1 MDRAVN
7 PFIAPHA
14 ALVGAPT
21 TAPGAAP
28 AATLTPLA
36 AVPPDNLV
44 QQFLLLPAERPFTS
58 VEARELGL
66 RYADLRRLVGHALL
80 RRPIRGVYVAAA
92 LPDTLELRVAILKLV
107 VPETCVVTDR
117 TAGWL
122 WGANMILAPN
132 DHLGA
137 PLLSVF
143 SPPGHRLRNGLT
155 SSGERRLA
163 SDDVVELN
171 GLLVTTPL
179 RTACDL
185 GRLLHRDQA
194 IAALDSLA
202 ALGHF
207 SLDELLAAV
216 ERYKGYRGVIQ
227 LRWLVL
233 IVDPRS
239 QSPGESILRLRWLD
253 AGLPRPQCQVEVPT
267 PWGRPYA
274 IDIGLPELRFGGEYD
289 GEEFHGEEQEAH
301 DLTRRR
307 WLGEERGWLIEVA
320 RKENIHGR
328 QQDVHS
334 VLQLGYANAVRTA
347 GHR

>member
-1 MDRAVN
+1 MDRSVN
-7 PFIAPHA
+7 PFLVPNPELVTTPST
-14 ALVGAPT
+14 ALA
-21 TAPGAAP
+21 AAP
-28 AATLTPLA
+28 SVALTLALP
-36 AVPPDNLV
+36 VPPPNLV
-44 QQFLLLPAERPFTS
+44 QQFLRLPTERPFTS
-58 VEARELGL
+58 IEARERGL
-66 RYADLRRLVGHALL
+66 TYGDLRGLVGHGLL
-80 RRPIRGVYVAAA
+80 RHPIRGVYVAAE
-92 LPDTLELRVAILKLV
+92 LPDTLELRVATLKVV
-107 VPETCVVTDR
+107 VPEDCVVTDR

-132 DHLGA
+132 DHLEP

-143 SPPGHRLRNGLT
+143 CPPGLRLRNGLT

-163 SDDVVELN
+163 RDDVVELN

-202 ALGHF
+202 ALGRF

-253 AGLPRPQCQVEVPT
+253 AGLPRPECQVEVPT
-267 PWGRPYA
+267 PWGRPYV
-274 IDIGLPELRFGGEYD
+274 IDIGLPDLRFGGEYD
-289 GEEFHGEEQEAH
+289 GDEFHGPEQEEH
-301 DLTRRR
+301 DESRRV
-307 WLGEERGWLIEVA
+307 WLRDEGGWLIEVA

-328 QQDVHS
+328 QQDIHS
-334 VLQLGYANAVRTA
+334 KLQIGYHNAVLTA
-347 GHR
+347 ARR